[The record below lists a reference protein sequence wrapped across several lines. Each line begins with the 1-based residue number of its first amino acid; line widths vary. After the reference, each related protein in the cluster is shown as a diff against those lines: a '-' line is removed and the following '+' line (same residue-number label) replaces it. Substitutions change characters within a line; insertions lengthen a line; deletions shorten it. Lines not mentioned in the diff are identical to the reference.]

1 MSIIHGD
8 LIDCYNNTAIDW
20 TDAKKKM
27 AHSLGLSLRQP
38 IANQT
43 LEFQSVTFNG

>member
-1 MSIIHGD
+1 MSIIRGD
-8 LIDCYNNTAIDW
+8 LIDCHNNKTIDW

-43 LEFQSVTFNG
+43 LEFQSVIFNG